1 MSNRFIHVTLSPQDF
16 RSNFRLTLLYFQ
28 NYELELNIKIKS
40 PNNVMKVVLIYLVA
54 TKVTCKSSHF
64 PIKCVPTGGEQ
75 VSWKKPRASSVVMQ
89 MRFLTNLISKQILLH
104 PQILLIPPQ
113 SKKYELLWFLILL
126 ILTNKLSLDD
136 DAINNCNCY

>member
-64 PIKCVPTGGEQ
+64 PIKCVPTAGSKSLE
-75 VSWKKPRASSVVMQ
+75 KKPRASSVVMQ
-89 MRFLTNLISKQILLH
+89 MRFLTNLILKQILLH
-104 PQILLIPPQ
+104 PQIRLIPPQ
-113 SKKYELLWFLILL
+113 LQKYELLWFLILL